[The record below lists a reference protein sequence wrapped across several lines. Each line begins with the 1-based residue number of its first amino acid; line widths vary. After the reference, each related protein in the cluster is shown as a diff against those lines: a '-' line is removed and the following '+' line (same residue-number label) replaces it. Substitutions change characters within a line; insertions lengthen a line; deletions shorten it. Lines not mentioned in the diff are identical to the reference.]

1 MDVSG
6 KADKIAIIG
15 AGPSGLAAAKVFKE
29 RGIPFDCLEREGD
42 IGGLWN
48 PETGT
53 GVVYDTT
60 FLVSSRKF
68 TAFEDFPFPDDYP
81 TYPSHGQ
88 VLAYLKDYAREFGID
103 QAIELNAEVEEA
115 TRIDGGWRVTVKG
128 ESHPRFYRGLVIA
141 NGHHHIPRRP
151 RIPGNFTGETLH
163 SRDYRSVSQLMG
175 KRVVVLGAGNSAC
188 DIVVDATSVAESVC
202 QSMRRGYYFVPKFIL
217 GKPMDGLI
225 HFFEK
230 IPVPHAIRNR
240 LYTRWHR
247 IFVGK
252 NENFGLPKPDYL
264 IMDTH
269 PTMNTVLPQ
278 LVAHGRIAI
287 KPDVVAFEGNTV
299 RFADGS
305 EVEADIVIFATGY
318 EISLPFLDEA
328 LVFDKSGKPILF
340 MNVFHPDY
348 DDFFAVGLIQAN
360 GSIWRIADDQSRL
373 IAAYLIAR
381 AKSDPKADW
390 FAKLKRQGANHKS
403 SKSYVQSERHRL
415 EANYFAYR
423 RLARRLL
430 RRFGALARQTITG
443 EALPS
448 AEERATAITE
458 ERDSARRRETGP
470 PFGETAHSPGK
481 TAAGGQ
487 G

>member
-6 KADKIAIIG
+6 KTDKIAIIG

-48 PETGT
+48 AGTDT

-68 TAFEDFPFPDDYP
+68 TSFEDFPFPEDYP

-88 VLAYLKDYAREFGID
+88 VLAYLKDYARTFGID
-103 QAIELNAEVEEA
+103 RMIELNAEVEEA
-115 TRIDGGWRVTVKG
+115 TRIDGGWRVKVKG
-128 ESHPRFYRGLVIA
+128 ENHPRFYRGLVMA
-141 NGHHHIPRRP
+141 NGHHHIPRYP
-151 RIPGNFTGETLH
+151 DIPGNFTGEIIH
-163 SRDYRSVSQLMG
+163 SRDYRSVSQLTG

-188 DIVVDATSVAESVC
+188 DIVVDATSVAKSVH
-202 QSMRRGYYFVPKFIL
+202 QSMRRGYYFVPKFLL

-225 HFFEK
+225 NFFEK
-230 IPVPHAIRNR
+230 IPMPRVIRNR

-252 NENFGLPKPDYL
+252 NENFGLPEPDYL

-278 LVAHGRIAI
+278 LVAHGRIDI
-287 KPDVVAFEGNTV
+287 KPDVTEFDGNKV
-299 RFADGS
+299 RFSDGS
-305 EVEADIVIFATGY
+305 EVEADLVVFATGY
-318 EISLPFLDEA
+318 EISLPFLDDS
-328 LVFDKSGKPILF
+328 LVFDKDGKPILF

-360 GSIWRIADDQSRL
+360 GSIWRLADDQSRL
-373 IAAYLIAR
+373 VAAYLMAR
-381 AKSDPKADW
+381 EKGDPKAEW
-390 FAKLKRQGANHKS
+390 FAKLKREGSDHKS
-403 SKSYVQSERHRL
+403 HKGYVQSERHRL

-423 RLARRLL
+423 RLAKRLL
-430 RRFGALARQTITG
+430 RKFGRFANETVSG
-443 EALPS
+443 EKLPS
-448 AEERATAITE
+448 PEERAAAIE
-458 ERDSARRRETGP
+458 QQRETVSH
-470 PFGETAHSPGK
+470 GETVASGR
-481 TAAGGQ
+481 G
-487 G
+487 